1 MPATTTIAA
10 FFTTLQDTAWDL
22 LFFVLQY
29 IFPILVTLAVIAIV
43 WAVVMRIVHLG
54 GRRKR

>member
-1 MPATTTIAA
+1 MPATSTIAA

-43 WAVVMRIVHLG
+43 WGVVLGIIRMRSG
-54 GRRKR
+54 KRR